1 MKALKTH
8 IRNEVKKI
16 LAESITERIVARLRE
31 DSAYQEFFKKAM
43 EKFKISSPA
52 DLKDPVRKKEFFDY
66 IDKNYKAKD
75 EMSENTY
82 LMSQDPAVKAKVEMV
97 IKTLKEIDVDGET
110 MQYILEEIGME
121 EQMLQQLTPGGIR

>member
-1 MKALKTH
+1 MKTLKTY

-16 LAESITERIVARLRE
+16 LAESITERIVTRLRE

-66 IDKNYKAKD
+66 VDKNYKA
-75 EMSENTY
+75 E
-82 LMSQDPAVKAKVEMV
+82 
-97 IKTLKEIDVDGET
+97 GE
-110 MQYILEEIGME
+110 
-121 EQMLQQLTPGGIR
+121 

>member
-1 MKALKTH
+1 MKALKTY

-16 LAESITERIVARLRE
+16 LAEGITERIVTRLRE

-66 IDKNYKAKD
+66 VDKNYKA
-75 EMSENTY
+75 E
-82 LMSQDPAVKAKVEMV
+82 
-97 IKTLKEIDVDGET
+97 GE
-110 MQYILEEIGME
+110 
-121 EQMLQQLTPGGIR
+121 

>member
-1 MKALKTH
+1 MKTAL
-8 IRNEVKKI
+8 IVK
-16 LAESITERIVARLRE
+16 RLKE
-31 DSAYQEFFKKAM
+31 ETAYQEFFKKAM
-43 EKFKISSPA
+43 SKFNISSPA

-82 LMSQDPAVKAKVEMV
+82 LMSQDPAVKSKVEMV
-97 IKTLKEIDVDGET
+97 IRTLKEIDVDGET
-110 MQYILEEIGME
+110 MQYILEEVGME

>member
-1 MKALKTH
+1 MKALKIY

-16 LAESITERIVARLRE
+16 LAESITERIVTRLRE

-66 IDKNYKAKD
+66 VDKNYKA
-75 EMSENTY
+75 E
-82 LMSQDPAVKAKVEMV
+82 
-97 IKTLKEIDVDGET
+97 GE
-110 MQYILEEIGME
+110 
-121 EQMLQQLTPGGIR
+121 

>member
-16 LAESITERIVARLRE
+16 LAESITERIVTRLRE

-66 IDKNYKAKD
+66 VDKNYKA
-75 EMSENTY
+75 E
-82 LMSQDPAVKAKVEMV
+82 
-97 IKTLKEIDVDGET
+97 GE
-110 MQYILEEIGME
+110 
-121 EQMLQQLTPGGIR
+121 

>member
-1 MKALKTH
+1 MKALKTY

-16 LAESITERIVARLRE
+16 LAESITERIVTRLRE

-66 IDKNYKAKD
+66 VDKNYKA
-75 EMSENTY
+75 E
-82 LMSQDPAVKAKVEMV
+82 
-97 IKTLKEIDVDGET
+97 GE
-110 MQYILEEIGME
+110 
-121 EQMLQQLTPGGIR
+121 